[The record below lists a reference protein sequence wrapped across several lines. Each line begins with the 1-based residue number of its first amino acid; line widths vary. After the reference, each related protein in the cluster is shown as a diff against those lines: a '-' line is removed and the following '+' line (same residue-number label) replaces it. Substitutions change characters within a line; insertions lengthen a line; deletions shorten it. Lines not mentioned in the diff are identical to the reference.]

1 MFRFRLYK
9 VRQFFL
15 ERFKSDLKTKVV
27 RAAKSNFKEPIGN
40 SIKKIEKLSYQ
51 RTLSVSAE
59 FAVTSMEQ
67 SQLFTLMAV
76 ILKILSYLLVF

>member
-40 SIKKIEKLSYQ
+40 SSKKIEKLSYQ
-51 RTLSVSAE
+51 RTLSVSTE